1 MRVWGSIAL
10 TALAALAALAL
21 TAGPASSKPPK
32 PKPPTVAL
40 LTGTEQGVLRRG
52 GIKVE
57 VTTRR
62 GAEARVEAGFVVDG
76 FPEDYAFRLGPE
88 RAKLENNRATVRFKL
103 SPRMKEVLD
112 FAIKSCRGAS
122 LSIEARVG
130 ERVGRLSAGLRR
142 PREC

>member
-62 GAEARVEAGFVVDG
+62 GAEARVEADFVVDG

-88 RAKLENNRATVRFKL
+88 RAKLANNRRPSGSSSA
-103 SPRMKEVLD
+103 
-112 FAIKSCRGAS
+112 RG
-122 LSIEARVG
+122 
-130 ERVGRLSAGLRR
+130 
-142 PREC
+142 